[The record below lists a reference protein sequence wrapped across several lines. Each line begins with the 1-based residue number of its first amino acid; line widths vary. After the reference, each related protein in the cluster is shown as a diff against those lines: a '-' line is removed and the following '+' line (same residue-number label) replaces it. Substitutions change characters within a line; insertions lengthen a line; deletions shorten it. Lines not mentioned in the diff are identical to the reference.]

1 MRKALAAIVAAAAV
15 AQLWLAHRYFGF
27 MTGDDVEVLS
37 EAFRRARGL
46 DYHPWDIRNLF
57 VPDVVVAPVV
67 WIASKLG
74 ISNMRTLIFAS
85 ALPFIALTSLTIW
98 LVYRLAMRWSGDER
112 AALVAVLIF
121 ATHWIPLGF
130 GSTVY
135 PRTLAAACVVGAA
148 LIVERWPFAAGALVG
163 LAFADRFSEIVFL
176 APLLVMLTKHRQE
189 CLCHI
194 EPSQECSSHT
204 GRSQEASVDA
214 GRSRGCPFHAR
225 NGVAQTLLSVP
236 WMQALKVI
244 LGTTV
249 AIILTVAIYD
259 WLTWGAPFSSFL
271 KFAHLTLIAP
281 DFASRVK
288 YQAPWWYL
296 ANLVRWCSPLLLPL
310 LWYARRSRAIWFI
323 VIPLLVFSAVRHKEL
338 RYLQVMIPFLAITA
352 AIGFASM
359 ERRHRRIAVA
369 LVAISL
375 VWDLHGLRYFAR
387 KSQPAVE
394 AAQWLAANPRVHSVA
409 VSQLWAYGDKLYFG
423 DHIGQSDV
431 GTPPEGLKGSISAD
445 AVALYETDLDVPER
459 LARLRANGY
468 APVRTFRDD
477 PARAV
482 VVFMQAKRNAAVPAA
497 GPAASSPPPA
507 TSLSDISDRA
517 RR

>member
-1 MRKALAAIVAAAAV
+1 MRKALAAIIAAV
-15 AQLWLAHRYFGF
+15 AIAQLWLAYRYFGF

-46 DYHPWDIRNLF
+46 DFHPWDIRNLF

-67 WIASKLG
+67 WIASRLG
-74 ISNMRTLIFAS
+74 VSNTRTLIFAS
-85 ALPFIALTSLTIW
+85 ALPFVALTALTIV
-98 LVYRLAMRWSGDER
+98 LVYRLTLRWCGDDR
-112 AALVAVLIF
+112 AGLVAALLF
-121 ATHWIPLGF
+121 AMHWIPLGF

-135 PRTLAAACVVGAA
+135 PRTLAAVCLVAAA
-148 LIVERWPFAAGALVG
+148 LIVERFPFVAGVLVG
-163 LAFADRFSEIVFL
+163 LAFVDRFSEIVFL
-176 APLLVMLTKHRQE
+176 APVLLILTKHRQE

-194 EPSQECSSHT
+194 EPAQVCSALPEC
-204 GRSQEASVDA
+204 
-214 GRSRGCPFHAR
+214 PLHAR
-225 NGVAQTLLSVP
+225 SGVAQTLLSVL
-236 WMQALKVI
+236 WLQTLKVI

-249 AIILTVAIYD
+249 AIIFTAGIYD
-259 WLTWGAPFSSFL
+259 WLTWGAPFSSFI
-271 KFAHLTLIAP
+271 KFAHLTLVAP

-323 VIPLLVFSAVRHKEL
+323 VIPLLGFSAVRHKEL
-338 RYLQVMIPFLAITA
+338 RYLQVMIPFLAIAA

-359 ERRHRRIAVA
+359 YRSHRRIAIA

-375 VWDLHGLRYFAR
+375 IWDLHGLRYFAR

-394 AAQWLAANPRVHSVA
+394 AAQWLAANPRVHSIA
-409 VSQLWAYGDKLYFG
+409 ASQLWAFGDKLYFG
-423 DHIGQSDV
+423 DRIGQSDL
-431 GTPPEGLKGSISAD
+431 GTPPEKLSEVTAD
-445 AVALYETDLDVPER
+445 AVALYETDLDVPSRVE
-459 LARLRANGY
+459 ALRENGY

-482 VVFMQAKRNAAVPAA
+482 VVFMKK
-497 GPAASSPPPA
+497 
-507 TSLSDISDRA
+507 
-517 RR
+517 

>member
-1 MRKALAAIVAAAAV
+1 MRKALAAIVAGVAI

-67 WIASKLG
+67 WIASRLG
-74 ISNMRTLIFAS
+74 ISNTRTLIFAS
-85 ALPFIALTSLTIW
+85 ALPFMALIALTIVLIYQLT
-98 LVYRLAMRWSGDER
+98 LRWCEDER
-112 AALVAVLIF
+112 AALVAALLF

-148 LIVERWPFAAGALVG
+148 LIVERWPFVAGLLAG
-163 LAFADRFSEIVFL
+163 LAFADRFSEIVLL
-176 APLLVMLTKHRQE
+176 APVLVILTKHRQE

-194 EPSQECSSHT
+194 EPSQDLSAHT
-204 GRSQEASVDA
+204 GRLQESSVHAGAS
-214 GRSRGCPFHAR
+214 RECPVHAPS
-225 NGVAQTLLSVP
+225 GVAQTLLSVL
-236 WMQALKVI
+236 WLQALKVMF
-244 LGTTV
+244 GTTV
-249 AIILTVAIYD
+249 AIIFTVGIYD
-259 WLTWGAPFSSFL
+259 WLTWGAPFASFI

-323 VIPLLVFSAVRHKEL
+323 VIPLLAFSAVRHKEL
-338 RYLQVMIPFLAITA
+338 RYLQVMIPFLAIVA

-359 ERRHRRIAVA
+359 YRSHRRVAIA

-375 VWDLHGLRYFAR
+375 IWDLHGLRYFAR

-409 VSQLWAYGDKLYFG
+409 VSQLWAFGDKLYFG
-423 DHIGQSDV
+423 DRIGQSDV
-431 GTPPEGLKGSISAD
+431 GTPPEKLSEVSAD
-445 AVALYETDLDVPER
+445 AVALYETDLDVPTRVE
-459 LARLRANGY
+459 ALRENGY

-482 VVFMQAKRNAAVPAA
+482 VVFMKK
-497 GPAASSPPPA
+497 
-507 TSLSDISDRA
+507 
-517 RR
+517 

>member
-1 MRKALAAIVAAAAV
+1 MPKTIDRSLAAIIAAV
-15 AQLWLAHRYFGF
+15 AITQLWLAHRYFGF

-46 DYHPWDIRNLF
+46 DFHPWDIRNLF

-67 WIASKLG
+67 WMASRLG
-74 ISNMRTLIFAS
+74 IGDTRTLILAS
-85 ALPFIALTSLTIW
+85 ALPFIALTAITIL
-98 LVYRLAMRWSGDER
+98 LVYRLALRWCGDER
-112 AALVAVLIF
+112 AALVAALLF

-135 PRTLAAACVVGAA
+135 PRTLAALCVVGAA
-148 LIVERWPFAAGALVG
+148 LIVDRWPFAAGTLVG

-176 APLLVMLTKHRQE
+176 APLLVMVTKHRQE

-194 EPSQECSSHT
+194 EPSQECP
-204 GRSQEASVDA
+204 V
-214 GRSRGCPFHAR
+214 HAR
-225 NGVAQTLLSVP
+225 NGVAQTRLSVP
-236 WMQALKVI
+236 WMQALKVM
-244 LGTTV
+244 LGATV
-249 AIILTVAIYD
+249 AIILTVGIYD
-259 WLTWGAPFSSFL
+259 WLTWGTPFSSLL
-271 KFAHLTLIAP
+271 KFAHLTLVVP

-288 YQAPWWYL
+288 YQSPWWYL

-310 LWYARRSRAIWFI
+310 LWYARRSRALWFVI
-323 VIPLLVFSAVRHKEL
+323 IPLLAFSAVRHKEL
-338 RYLQVMIPFLAITA
+338 RYLQVMIPFLAIAA

-359 ERRHRRIAVA
+359 YRSHRRIAIA
-369 LVAISL
+369 LVATSL
-375 VWDLHGLRYFAR
+375 IWDLHGMRYFAR

-394 AAQWLAANPRVHSVA
+394 ASQWLAANPRVHSVA

-445 AVALYETDLDVPER
+445 AIALYETDLDVPER
-459 LARLRANGY
+459 LARLRSLGY

-482 VVFMQAKRNAAVPAA
+482 VVFMKK
-497 GPAASSPPPA
+497 
-507 TSLSDISDRA
+507 
-517 RR
+517 

>member
-1 MRKALAAIVAAAAV
+1 MRKTIDRPLAAIIAAV
-15 AQLWLAHRYFGF
+15 AIAQLWLAHRYFGF

-46 DYHPWDIRNLF
+46 DFHPWDIRNLF

-67 WIASKLG
+67 WIASNLG
-74 ISNMRTLIFAS
+74 ITNTRTLIFAS
-85 ALPFIALTSLTIW
+85 ALPFMALTSLTIV
-98 LVYRLAMRWSGDER
+98 LVYRLTWRWCEDER
-112 AALVAVLIF
+112 AALVAALLF
-121 ATHWIPLGF
+121 AMHWIPLGF

-163 LAFADRFSEIVFL
+163 FAFADRFSEIVFL
-176 APLLVMLTKHRQE
+176 APVLVLLTHHRQE

-194 EPSQECSSHT
+194 EPSQECPAHA
-204 GRSQEASVDA
+204 GRSQESSAHAS
-214 GRSRGCPFHAR
+214 RSRECPAHAP
-225 NGVAQTLLSVP
+225 NGVAQTLLSVL
-236 WMQALKVI
+236 WLQALKVM

-249 AIILTVAIYD
+249 VIIFTVGIYD

-271 KFAHLTLIAP
+271 KFAHLTLVAP

-310 LWYARRSRAIWFI
+310 LWYARRSRAIWFVI
-323 VIPLLVFSAVRHKEL
+323 IPLLAFSAVRHKEL
-338 RYLQVMIPFLAITA
+338 RYLQVTIPFLAIAA

-359 ERRHRRIAVA
+359 YRSNRRIAIA

-375 VWDLHGLRYFAR
+375 IWDLHGLRYFAR

-394 AAQWLAANPRVHSVA
+394 AARWLAANPRVHSVA
-409 VSQLWAYGDKLYFG
+409 VSQLWAFGDKLYFG
-423 DHIGQSDV
+423 DRIGQSDV
-431 GTPPEGLKGSISAD
+431 GTPPEKMSEVTAD
-445 AVALYETDLDVPER
+445 AVALYETDLDVPSRVES
-459 LARLRANGY
+459 LRANGY
-468 APVRTFRDD
+468 APIRTFRDD

-482 VVFMQAKRNAAVPAA
+482 VVFMKK
-497 GPAASSPPPA
+497 
-507 TSLSDISDRA
+507 
-517 RR
+517 